1 MTRLT
6 NSTRPMLKG
15 KSPVVESELYDSGGA
30 RLSDDR
36 STLIGEFL
44 QGEGEPSSSWV
55 MLVMGF
61 VSTMVF
67 LILYGILFPSSDLP
81 VISSVLPVF
90 DGVFDSGIWFF
101 ILGAMIGVFAI
112 LGTMLTEATSE

>member
-1 MTRLT
+1 
-6 NSTRPMLKG
+6 
-15 KSPVVESELYDSGGA
+15 
-30 RLSDDR
+30 
-36 STLIGEFL
+36 
-44 QGEGEPSSSWV
+44 

-61 VSTMVF
+61 VSAMVF
-67 LILYGILFPSSDLP
+67 LILYGILFPGSELP
-81 VISSVLPVF
+81 VIYTILPVF

>member
-1 MTRLT
+1 
-6 NSTRPMLKG
+6 
-15 KSPVVESELYDSGGA
+15 
-30 RLSDDR
+30 
-36 STLIGEFL
+36 
-44 QGEGEPSSSWV
+44 

-61 VSTMVF
+61 VSAMVF
-67 LILYGILFPSSDLP
+67 LILYRILFPGSELP
-81 VISSVLPVF
+81 DISTILPVF

>member
-1 MTRLT
+1 M
-6 NSTRPMLKG
+6 
-15 KSPVVESELYDSGGA
+15 
-30 RLSDDR
+30 
-36 STLIGEFL
+36 IGEFL

-61 VSTMVF
+61 VSTIVF
-67 LILYGILFPSSDLP
+67 LVLYGILFPSSDLP

-101 ILGAMIGVFAI
+101 ILGGHVWDFCDIGDNANR
-112 LGTMLTEATSE
+112 GNQ

>member
-1 MTRLT
+1 M
-6 NSTRPMLKG
+6 
-15 KSPVVESELYDSGGA
+15 
-30 RLSDDR
+30 
-36 STLIGEFL
+36 IGEFL

-61 VSTMVF
+61 VSAMVF
-67 LILYGILFPSSDLP
+67 LILYRILFPGSELP
-81 VISSVLPVF
+81 DISTILPVF